1 MILAVFHL
9 HHCRV
14 APEGCRAEVLEDT
27 CEKEEEEK
35 VEWEDL
41 ILSTVKDVKNDSI
54 EAKLRWFDE
63 GHESQG
69 GDDAWEG

>member
-1 MILAVFHL
+1 M
-9 HHCRV
+9 
-14 APEGCRAEVLEDT
+14 LEDT

-63 GHESQG
+63 GHES
-69 GDDAWEG
+69 

>member
-1 MILAVFHL
+1 M
-9 HHCRV
+9 
-14 APEGCRAEVLEDT
+14 LEDT

-63 GHESQG
+63 GYESQG